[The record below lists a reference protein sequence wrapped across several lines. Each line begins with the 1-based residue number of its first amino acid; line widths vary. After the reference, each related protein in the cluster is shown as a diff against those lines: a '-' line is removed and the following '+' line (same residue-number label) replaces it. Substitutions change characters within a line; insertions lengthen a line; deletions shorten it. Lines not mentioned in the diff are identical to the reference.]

1 MADSN
6 LFKPKVSSGGLGK
19 KKMDDG
25 QFANPP
31 AYPDVAWTG
40 GRESG
45 SSAIRDDD
53 RDAGVVQKSPSA
65 KGGRV

>member
-6 LFKPKVSSGGLGK
+6 LFKPQTSGAGLGK

-31 AYPDVAWTG
+31 AYPETSGFD
-40 GRESG
+40 G
-45 SSAIRDDD
+45 SSKIKPQSSFI
-53 RDAGVVQKSPSA
+53 GQVEKTPSSN
-65 KGGRV
+65 KGRV

>member
-6 LFKPKVSSGGLGK
+6 LFKPATSSSSLGK

-31 AYPDVAWTG
+31 AYPDV
-40 GRESG
+40 SG
-45 SSAIRDDD
+45 FNGPSKIRDED
-53 RDAGVVQKSPSA
+53 RSAGSVQKSPGA
-65 KGGRV
+65 KKGRV

>member
-6 LFKPKVSSGGLGK
+6 LFKPQTSQSGLGK

-31 AYPDVAWTG
+31 AYPEV
-40 GRESG
+40 SG
-45 SSAIRDDD
+45 FD
-53 RDAGVVQKSPSA
+53 SPADIKPQSKFVGPTEKTPGA
-65 KGGRV
+65 RKGRV

>member
-1 MADSN
+1 MSDSN
-6 LFKPKVSSGGLGK
+6 LFKPKTSSSGLGR

-40 GRESG
+40 TSG
-45 SSAIRDDD
+45 AISEKA
-53 RDAGVVQKSPSA
+53 AGVVQKSPSS
-65 KGGRV
+65 KSGRV

>member
-6 LFKPKVSSGGLGK
+6 LFKPQTSQSGLGK

-31 AYPDVAWTG
+31 AFPEV
-40 GRESG
+40 SG
-45 SSAIRDDD
+45 FDGPADI
-53 RDAGVVQKSPSA
+53 KSQSKYVDSLEKTPSA
-65 KGGRV
+65 RKGRV